1 MGRIMQTYAVL
12 EGLVRFHHGLAQQG
26 DIFDLQ
32 FLRLQ
37 SSQKK
42 GQCLHEKS
50 LFFEEE
56 LLKFF
61 VCALFSLL
69 ANN

>member
-1 MGRIMQTYAVL
+1 MCRFMQTYAVL
-12 EGLVRFHHGLAQQG
+12 AGLVRFHHGLAQQG
-26 DIFDLQ
+26 DIFHLQ

-37 SSQKK
+37 SAPKK

-56 LLKFF
+56 SLKIF
-61 VCALFSLL
+61 VCALFSLI